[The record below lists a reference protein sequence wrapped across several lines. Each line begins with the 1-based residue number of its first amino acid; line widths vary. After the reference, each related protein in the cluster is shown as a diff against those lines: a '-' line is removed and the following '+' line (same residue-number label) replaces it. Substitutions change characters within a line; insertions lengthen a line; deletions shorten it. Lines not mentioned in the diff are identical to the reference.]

1 MDLSLS
7 QPEAV
12 ASLPAATVENANRE
26 SGRVP
31 GIDVLRGL
39 CIVAVV
45 LHHINLRIH
54 FRDSS
59 LGHWLGP
66 AANRALFW
74 SGYYGVRVFF
84 VISGFLITTWS
95 LKRWGHLGKHNLA
108 QLNLAQLNKRQ
119 FYLMRFARIMPCLLG
134 LLLLLAVLDRFSVPY
149 FTINTRHTSLWRALL
164 AALTFHVN
172 WLEARTG
179 YLPANWDVL
188 WSLSVEEV
196 FYVFFPLLCT
206 LVRKQAL
213 LIALL
218 CSLVLIGPYARVHT
232 QNELWSDYGYFS
244 CMDGIAFGCLAA
256 MASVRVRLSR
266 KMILLMG
273 YCGALLCIFI
283 AVLRGPAASM
293 GLYKIGLDVTTLE
306 IGAVLLVIA
315 LQQNFERQSREA
327 ATVPASAKGKAAQA
341 LFRSTAFLRW
351 FGRNSYEVYLTHMLA
366 VWPMVILF
374 FHFKQ
379 NINTAPLWFLVTT
392 AQSGA
397 LGYLVARFYSE
408 SANHWLRR
416 RLSPKPAKSLSAA
429 GAS

>member
-7 QPEAV
+7 QPEEV
-12 ASLPAATVENANRE
+12 ASQPVAALKTANRGWGIRE

-59 LGHWLGP
+59 FGHWIGP

-95 LKRWGHLGKHNLA
+95 LKRWGNLGK
-108 QLNLAQLNKRQ
+108 LNWRQ

-149 FTINTRHTSLWRALL
+149 FTINMQHTSLWRALL

-196 FYVFFPLLCT
+196 FYVFFPLLCM

-218 CSLVLIGPYARVHT
+218 CSLILIGPYARVHT
-232 QNELWSDYGYFS
+232 QNELWSDYGYLS

-256 MASVRVRLSR
+256 MVSARIRLSR
-266 KMILLMG
+266 KAILLLG
-273 YCGALLCIFI
+273 YSGALLCIFI
-283 AVLRGPAASM
+283 AVLRGPAASL

-306 IGAVLLVIA
+306 IGAVLLLIA
-315 LQQNFERQSREA
+315 LQQDFERHAREA
-327 ATVPASAKGKAAQA
+327 AMLPAFGTGKAVQA
-341 LFRSTAFLRW
+341 LFHSTAFLRW
-351 FGRNSYEVYLTHMLA
+351 FGRNSYEVYLTHMLV

-379 NINTAPLWFLVTT
+379 NINSAPLWFLATT
-392 AQSGA
+392 TLAGV

-408 SANHWLRR
+408 PLNR
-416 RLSPKPAKSLSAA
+416 RLRMRQADDPKSFTSMSA
-429 GAS
+429 SDYRH